1 MSSIRA
7 RLLAALA
14 ALFASIVTIAGIG
27 WYASSLANR
36 DMNGMYRDRVVP
48 LRDLKIIADL
58 YAVNIVDTAH
68 KVRNGNISW
77 PAGTASVREAQTR
90 IAETW
95 QAYMLTTMDE
105 AERRLAGAARL
116 SMEAANG
123 SVSDLQAILHA
134 NDQAALDAFVRTR
147 LYQAIDPV
155 SEQVAKLVDLQ
166 IAEAGELYDGFAAA
180 YRLNQTIGTGIV
192 LGGLAAAI
200 FALATTLRGVLAPLA
215 AITSAMRHLA
225 AGDAARPVPGLGR
238 KDEVGSMAA
247 SVQVFK
253 DNLIRS
259 RQIEEESALAR
270 ASAEEQRRATM
281 REMAGRFEE
290 AVGGVVDRVSSSAAQ
305 LQATAQA
312 MAAAAAQTSGRST
325 TAAAAAAQASDNVG
339 TVSVAAEELGAS
351 IQEIGRQVHNAAGLA
366 QGAVREADQTSRL
379 VEALGTTSV
388 RIGDMVG
395 LISSIASQTNLLAL
409 NATIEAAR
417 AGEAGRG
424 FAVVA
429 AEVKEL
435 ATQTARAAQEI
446 VGQIGEIRGVTAQ
459 AASAIGTIGDRI
471 REVDAG
477 ATAIAAAVEEQSAAT
492 QEIVR
497 NVVEASA
504 GAGVVTSNIVELAH
518 ASEESGAAAAQL
530 LASASDLSRQ
540 SSQLS
545 AEVGRFLATVR
556 AA

>member
-1 MSSIRA
+1 
-7 RLLAALA
+7 
-14 ALFASIVTIAGIG
+14 
-27 WYASSLANR
+27 
-36 DMNGMYRDRVVP
+36 
-48 LRDLKIIADL
+48 
-58 YAVNIVDTAH
+58 
-68 KVRNGNISW
+68 
-77 PAGTASVREAQTR
+77 
-90 IAETW
+90 
-95 QAYMLTTMDE
+95 MDE

-123 SVSDLQAILHA
+123 SVSDLQAILRA

-312 MAAAAAQTSGRST
+312 MAAAAQTSGRST

-409 NATIEAAR
+409 NATIEA
-417 AGEAGRG
+417 
-424 FAVVA
+424 
-429 AEVKEL
+429 
-435 ATQTARAAQEI
+435 
-446 VGQIGEIRGVTAQ
+446 
-459 AASAIGTIGDRI
+459 
-471 REVDAG
+471 
-477 ATAIAAAVEEQSAAT
+477 
-492 QEIVR
+492 
-497 NVVEASA
+497 
-504 GAGVVTSNIVELAH
+504 
-518 ASEESGAAAAQL
+518 
-530 LASASDLSRQ
+530 
-540 SSQLS
+540 
-545 AEVGRFLATVR
+545 
-556 AA
+556 

>member
-123 SVSDLQAILHA
+123 SVSDLQAILRA

-312 MAAAAAQTSGRST
+312 MAAAAQTSGRST

>member
-123 SVSDLQAILHA
+123 SVSDLQAILRA

-312 MAAAAAQTSGRST
+312 MAAAAQTSGRST

-409 NATIEAAR
+409 NATIEA
-417 AGEAGRG
+417 
-424 FAVVA
+424 
-429 AEVKEL
+429 
-435 ATQTARAAQEI
+435 
-446 VGQIGEIRGVTAQ
+446 
-459 AASAIGTIGDRI
+459 
-471 REVDAG
+471 
-477 ATAIAAAVEEQSAAT
+477 
-492 QEIVR
+492 
-497 NVVEASA
+497 
-504 GAGVVTSNIVELAH
+504 
-518 ASEESGAAAAQL
+518 
-530 LASASDLSRQ
+530 
-540 SSQLS
+540 
-545 AEVGRFLATVR
+545 
-556 AA
+556 

>member
-123 SVSDLQAILHA
+123 SVSDLQAILRA

-215 AITSAMRHLA
+215 AITS
-225 AGDAARPVPGLGR
+225 
-238 KDEVGSMAA
+238 
-247 SVQVFK
+247 
-253 DNLIRS
+253 
-259 RQIEEESALAR
+259 
-270 ASAEEQRRATM
+270 
-281 REMAGRFEE
+281 
-290 AVGGVVDRVSSSAAQ
+290 
-305 LQATAQA
+305 
-312 MAAAAAQTSGRST
+312 
-325 TAAAAAAQASDNVG
+325 
-339 TVSVAAEELGAS
+339 
-351 IQEIGRQVHNAAGLA
+351 
-366 QGAVREADQTSRL
+366 
-379 VEALGTTSV
+379 
-388 RIGDMVG
+388 
-395 LISSIASQTNLLAL
+395 
-409 NATIEAAR
+409 
-417 AGEAGRG
+417 
-424 FAVVA
+424 
-429 AEVKEL
+429 
-435 ATQTARAAQEI
+435 
-446 VGQIGEIRGVTAQ
+446 
-459 AASAIGTIGDRI
+459 
-471 REVDAG
+471 
-477 ATAIAAAVEEQSAAT
+477 
-492 QEIVR
+492 
-497 NVVEASA
+497 
-504 GAGVVTSNIVELAH
+504 
-518 ASEESGAAAAQL
+518 
-530 LASASDLSRQ
+530 
-540 SSQLS
+540 
-545 AEVGRFLATVR
+545 
-556 AA
+556 